1 MEQEEIHKKINK
13 FKAEIQEGFKK
24 LTPQINGVM
33 EHIKNATV
41 NMQPKLMKESK
52 INGKRAKVI
61 LYNDNAIRIEFT
73 DAQEGVKFYE
83 KCQ

>member
-1 MEQEEIHKKINK
+1 MDDIHKKLNQ
-13 FKAEIQEGFKK
+13 FESDLKK
-24 LTPQINGVM
+24 SLNTLTPQINGVM

-41 NMQPKLMKESK
+41 NMQPKLMKDATIGGNK
-52 INGKRAKVI
+52 AKVI

-73 DAQEGVKFYE
+73 DAENGVKYYE